1 MCLVSYALIMYV
13 FGMYACMYVCMYVAP
28 ARRAPWVTI
37 PRPSAGCTLTRAAQ
51 SAVDA
56 SSANT
61 YPVHA
66 RPPL

>member
-1 MCLVSYALIMYV
+1 MYL
-13 FGMYACMYVCMYVAP
+13 ACMHESMYVCMYVAP
-28 ARRAPWVTI
+28 ARRAPWATI

-61 YPVHA
+61 YLVHA